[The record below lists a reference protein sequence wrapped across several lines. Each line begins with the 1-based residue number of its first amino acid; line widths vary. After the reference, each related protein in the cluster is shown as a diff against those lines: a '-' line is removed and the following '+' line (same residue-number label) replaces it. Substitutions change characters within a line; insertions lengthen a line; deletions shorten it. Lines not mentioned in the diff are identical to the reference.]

1 MCRGRALS
9 GPLPLKTNMNIAV
22 CLKRIPAPDG
32 NIRLSADGR
41 HFDFSLVDW
50 VLNPPDEHALEA
62 ALRLRERNPSSRL
75 LALGLGPR
83 ENETILRMALA
94 VGADDARLVEMP
106 TSNASLAA
114 RLAAGALRDFAPDL
128 VLCGHQA
135 VDNRQ
140 GLFPAALAEALG
152 FAHVTGIYSIELND
166 DTRQANCRRRVEGGE
181 QVIQIELPAVIAC
194 DRMAHEL
201 RTPLLKAR
209 LASKKR
215 PLTILQPE
223 TLSVDALQPEFAI
236 SPRTLRVPPER
247 IPKKVLT
254 AGPGWSASEFLMEL
268 KDVEGL
274 DL

>member
-1 MCRGRALS
+1 
-9 GPLPLKTNMNIAV
+9 MNIAV

-75 LALGLGPR
+75 LVLSVGPR

-94 VGADDARLVEMP
+94 VGADDARLVETP
-106 TSNASLAA
+106 AANVRLAA
-114 RLAAGALRDFAPDL
+114 RLAASALQDFAPDL
-128 VLCGHQA
+128 IFCGHQA
-135 VDNRQ
+135 VDDRQ

-152 FAHVTGIYSIELND
+152 FAHVTGIYSIELTD

-181 QVIQIELPAVIAC
+181 QEIQSELPAVIAC

-201 RTPLLKAR
+201 RTPLLKER

-215 PLTILQPE
+215 PLAIIRPE
-223 TLSVDALQPEFAI
+223 ALGVDTAQTEFTTL
-236 SPRTLRVPPER
+236 PRGLRVPPER
-247 IPKKVLT
+247 KPKKVLK
-254 AGPGWSASEFLMEL
+254 AGPGWSASEFLREL